1 MWFVSKQVNSWRNKQ
16 NELSFIAGQFMN
28 TLDNYEITIPLR
40 VTEGGDVI
48 SKDLHPHSLRHRR
61 NSDQLSDAIH
71 YKLNVK
77 DSDYVLKLKPNT
89 KFFHPSLV
97 VETRRNSFNNV
108 SDSVF
113 VRYTGSTERP
123 CHYTGE
129 ILDRSNSKV
138 ALALCDGLV
147 SAHAINIY
155 SLCTLITF

>member
-1 MWFVSKQVNSWRNKQ
+1 
-16 NELSFIAGQFMN
+16 MN
-28 TLDNYEITIPLR
+28 TLDNYAITIPLR
-40 VTEGGDVI
+40 VTERGDVI

-61 NSDQLSDAIH
+61 NSDQFSDAIH

-89 KFFHPSLV
+89 KLFHPSLV
-97 VETRRNSFNNV
+97 IETRRNSFNNV

-113 VRYTGSTERP
+113 ARYTQRP

-147 SAHAINIY
+147 SANAIYIFSMHINNVLPAT
-155 SLCTLITF
+155 LCNV

>member
-1 MWFVSKQVNSWRNKQ
+1 
-16 NELSFIAGQFMN
+16 MN

-40 VTEGGDVI
+40 VTEDGDVI

-61 NSDQLSDAIH
+61 NSDQFSDAIH

-97 VETRRNSFNNV
+97 VETKRNSFNNI

-113 VRYTGSTERP
+113 VRYSGSTERP

-147 SAHAINIY
+147 SAHAINIIFPMHINNVLTAT
-155 SLCTLITF
+155 LCNISFNSINV